1 MSDKT
6 SGTPSTRTY
15 LERYIM
21 NKLELMAHKVDVN
34 ARAFAGAVAD
44 KLQERR
50 EAGQG
55 TIEYL
60 GIAVL
65 IAVLVAALV
74 TFFEDSIADAIG
86 ENVTKVINKIFNKEA

>member
-1 MSDKT
+1 
-6 SGTPSTRTY
+6 
-15 LERYIM
+15 M

-34 ARAFAGAVAD
+34 ARAFFAE
-44 KLQERR
+44 LQERR

-74 TFFEDSIADAIG
+74 AFFEKDIADAIG
-86 ENVTKVINKIFNKEA
+86 KGITDIIGKVFAGNREGIGG

>member
-1 MSDKT
+1 
-6 SGTPSTRTY
+6 
-15 LERYIM
+15 M

-44 KLQERR
+44 KLRERR
-50 EAGQG
+50 ENGQG

-65 IAVLVAALV
+65 IAVLIAALV
-74 TFFEDSIADAIG
+74 PMFNTEIKDALYKSIKSVIEAIFKG
-86 ENVTKVINKIFNKEA
+86 KDTTGQ

>member
-1 MSDKT
+1 
-6 SGTPSTRTY
+6 
-15 LERYIM
+15 M

-34 ARAFAGAVAD
+34 ARAFFAE
-44 KLQERR
+44 LQDRR

-65 IAVLVAALV
+65 ISVLVAALV
-74 TFFEDSIADAIG
+74 TFFGGDIADAIG
-86 ENVTKVINKIFNKEA
+86 KNVTDVIDKIFGKAE